1 VTMCFF
7 RLGGNM
13 RSPDALWLSDI
24 VVCYVEKV
32 QLSILS
38 YRVGQIISNALNIDA
53 NYAKNI

>member
-1 VTMCFF
+1 
-7 RLGGNM
+7 M
-13 RSPDALWLSDI
+13 RSGCLI
-24 VVCYVEKV
+24 CYVEKV

>member
-1 VTMCFF
+1 MCFF